1 MGSSREQIAAALD
14 AVEASYRH
22 LASLPLEVL
31 SRAEKRELLKRLEEL
46 EKKMTAFDRRLTGRL
61 IVEARS
67 A

>member
-1 MGSSREQIAAALD
+1 MSSSREQIVAALD
-14 AVEASYRH
+14 AVEASHRR

-46 EKKMTAFDRRLTGRL
+46 EKKMAAFDRRLTGRL
-61 IVEARS
+61 IAEARS